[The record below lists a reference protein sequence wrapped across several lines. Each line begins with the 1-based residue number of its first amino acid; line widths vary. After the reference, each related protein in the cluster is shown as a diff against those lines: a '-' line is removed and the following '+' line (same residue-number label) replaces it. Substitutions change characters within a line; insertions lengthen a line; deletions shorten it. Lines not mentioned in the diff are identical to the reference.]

1 MRKFISLI
9 VVTICCAGIVRAGQ
23 IYGSVKEG
31 SRSVGEGVEVSI
43 NCGGKPISARTDSY
57 GSYKLYVPNSGK
69 CTLSIYYQNQWSQ
82 PFPVFSDQEP
92 LRYDFELVKQSD
104 GSLTLKRR

>member
-1 MRKFISLI
+1 MKKFIS
-9 VVTICCAGIVRAGQ
+9 VVVLTICCAGVVNAGQ

-43 NCGGKPISARTDSY
+43 NCGGKPISAKTDSY
-57 GSYKLYVPNSGK
+57 GSYKLYVSNSGK

-82 PFPVFSDQEP
+82 PFPVFSDLEP
-92 LRYDFELVKQSD
+92 IRYDFELMKQPN
-104 GSLTLKRR
+104 GTFVLKRR